1 MPVKNFKATSPG
13 RRFMSVADFSEL
25 TKKAPEESLLVPL
38 HNSGGRNAQGRVTSR
53 HRGGGVKRMYRLI
66 DWKRRKDG
74 VSAKVVAIEYD
85 PNRSARIA
93 LLHYEDGIKSY
104 IVAPLGLTV
113 GMRVISGESADIKPG
128 NCMPLT
134 AIPVGTLIHNIELQP
149 QRGAQLARS
158 AGAYGQ
164 LMAKEGAMAH
174 IRLPSSEVRLV
185 SIQCRATIGQ
195 VGNVE
200 HENISLGK
208 AGRSRWKNR
217 RPQSRGVVMNPCDHP
232 HGGGEARSTPGR
244 PSTTPW
250 GKPTYGL
257 KTRKKRKA
265 STRFI
270 VRGRKKK

>member
-13 RRFMSVADFSEL
+13 RRFMSVSDFKDLS
-25 TKKAPEESLLVPL
+25 KKAPEESLIEPL
-38 HNSGGRNAQGRVTSR
+38 HKSGGRNAQGRVTAR
-53 HRGGGVKRMYRLI
+53 HRGGGVKRMYRVI

-74 VSAKVVAIEYD
+74 KWAKVVAIEYD

-93 LLHYEDGIKSY
+93 LLHYEDGEKRY
-104 IVAPLGLTV
+104 ILAPLGIKS
-113 GMRVISGESADIKPG
+113 GDKVISGESADIKPG
-128 NCMPLT
+128 NAMPLV
-134 AIPVGTLIHNIELQP
+134 AIPVGTLIHNVELQP
-149 QRGAQLARS
+149 GRGAQLARS

-164 LMAKEGAMAH
+164 LMAKEGAMAQV
-174 IRLPSSEVRLV
+174 RLPSGEVRFI

-195 VGNVE
+195 VGNLE
-200 HENISLGK
+200 HENVSVGK
-208 AGRSRWKNR
+208 AGRSRWLGK
-217 RPQSRGVVMNPCDHP
+217 RPHVRGVAQNPCDHP

-257 KTRKKRKA
+257 KTRKHKKA

-270 VRGRKKK
+270 VRRRK